1 MLTANF
7 PWFNLKDEKAG
18 PSSGFVYARRQ
29 NRKGEEIGGIV
40 PHVTLKAIA
49 NGEPPAEEVLVDR
62 PEEDRGVTRI
72 TGPFVV
78 EATLPTPENAS
89 LIESED
95 AANPTT
101 PPTEE
106 PGDHIA
112 RMIEVLR
119 RAPTLAL
126 PGNRKITLRNIRR
139 PGRTLSLSAEALVD
153 QEPGALSLA
162 GAGVGGGGDTSTA
175 ALVAVLFGP
184 ADGPVTGK
192 AVLDAAKEANVKGY
206 RHLFVIGFAFTAEA
220 RTEIEGGEAALGL
233 PATAVSASMDLQM
246 GDLLRNQRSSQIFA
260 VCGLPEIAV
269 KPLPEADKDGTPR
282 WQVTLLGLDSFD
294 PVTMTTDHQ
303 RGDNVPCWMLDTG
316 WNGLV
321 FHAGQVFFPR
331 TGAWENLRKALK
343 ATHDEDVWQHLAG
356 DTSAPFAA
364 PEGTEVA
371 VKVLDDRGNE
381 LMVTRKL
388 TRAAAKATVK
398 GA

>member
-1 MLTANF
+1 M
-7 PWFNLKDEKAG
+7 
-18 PSSGFVYARRQ
+18 
-29 NRKGEEIGGIV
+29 
-40 PHVTLKAIA
+40 
-49 NGEPPAEEVLVDR
+49 
-62 PEEDRGVTRI
+62 
-72 TGPFVV
+72 
-78 EATLPTPENAS
+78 
-89 LIESED
+89 
-95 AANPTT
+95 
-101 PPTEE
+101 
-106 PGDHIA
+106 
-112 RMIEVLR
+112 
-119 RAPTLAL
+119 
-126 PGNRKITLRNIRR
+126 
-139 PGRTLSLSAEALVD
+139 
-153 QEPGALSLA
+153 
-162 GAGVGGGGDTSTA
+162 
-175 ALVAVLFGP
+175 
-184 ADGPVTGK
+184 
-192 AVLDAAKEANVKGY
+192 LDAAKEANVKGY

-269 KPLPEADKDGTPR
+269 KLLPETEKDGTPR

-303 RGDNVPCWMLDTG
+303 RGDNVPCWMLDTA

-331 TGAWENLRKALK
+331 TGAWKNLRKALK

-388 TRAAAKATVK
+388 TRTAANAIAK